1 MRPLLLGL
9 MLAGF
14 CHSAFADEISSAYTD
29 LDIGKDCA
37 TVAVAAEGDG
47 QWANFVCPGYRG
59 FPVLVYDDDAR
70 QSAFY
75 GFPPPGDLAPAWESF
90 AAFNS
95 VGPKIEWRVET
106 KGETAIPFAAI
117 HRRLV
122 SDPEDPEKKIE
133 VLVVSR
139 VAQLTDGKSCAVGLV
154 VASGNP
160 TANDMARRI
169 ADEQARDFVCGADER
184 VQVSGE
190 VPLPEFTRQEEP
202 EQ

>member
-1 MRPLLLGL
+1 MRKLLCCLAFAGL
-9 MLAGF
+9 
-14 CHSAFADEISSAYTD
+14 CQPAFADGISSVYTD
-29 LDIGKDCA
+29 LDIAKDCA
-37 TVAVAAEGDG
+37 AVAVAAEGDG
-47 QWANFVCPGYRG
+47 QWANFACSGYRG
-59 FPVLVYDDDAR
+59 YPVLVYDDDAR

-75 GFPPPGDLAPAWESF
+75 GFPPTDGKALAWESF

-95 VGPKIEWRVET
+95 VGPNIEWRIET
-106 KGETAIPFAAI
+106 KGDVAIPFAAI

-139 VAQLTDGKSCAVGLV
+139 VAQLDDGKSCAVGLV

-169 ADEQARDFVCGADER
+169 ADEQARDFACGADER

-190 VPLPEFTRQEEP
+190 VALPLFTRQEEL